1 MCDLTENEYT
11 VIFFLHNCTRF
22 SAMPGEFVTHCTP
35 NASNISELKIFDAIK
50 NGLKIN
56 HRLML
61 LNLNKFFLNSN
72 RGEEKCWYSELML
85 M

>member
-1 MCDLTENEYT
+1 
-11 VIFFLHNCTRF
+11 
-22 SAMPGEFVTHCTP
+22 MPGEFVTRCTP

-50 NGLKIN
+50 NGLKIS